1 MSACFA
7 ITHDAQTRRGLVLI
21 EQDRLA
27 YSVEEFARLTGKT
40 AAAIR
45 ADIHRGVVPARKWG
59 RRTVVLHDDAMP
71 FLRGLPLRR
80 SEAEDDRGAA

>member
-1 MSACFA
+1 M
-7 ITHDAQTRRGLVLI
+7 LI

-45 ADIHRGVVPARKWG
+45 ADIHRGVLPARKWG
-59 RRTVVLHDDAMP
+59 RRTVVLHDEAVP
-71 FLRGLPLRR
+71 FLRSLPQRV
-80 SEAEDDRGAA
+80 SGEPE